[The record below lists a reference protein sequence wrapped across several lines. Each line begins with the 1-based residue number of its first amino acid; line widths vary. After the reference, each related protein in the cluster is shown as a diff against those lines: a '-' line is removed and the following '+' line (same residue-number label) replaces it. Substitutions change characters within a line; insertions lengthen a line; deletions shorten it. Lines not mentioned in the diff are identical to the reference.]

1 MLKIKRMRIF
11 AGPNGS
17 GKSTLFDLYKEQF
30 NPGVFLNSDVI
41 DQILLN
47 DGSIDL
53 SHYGLTSKNTDLEE
67 FYKKKDAK
75 SLLGKA
81 ISEGFPIK
89 LTINENKIFD
99 ESTNS
104 QSYGSSLINSFI
116 RSKLFDE
123 GINFCFETVMS
134 HESKLQEISEAK
146 NRGYKTYLYFVCL
159 DDVEVNISRVDN
171 RVNQGG
177 HSVDDGK
184 IKARYTRTLNNLL
197 HAINLADE
205 SYLFDNSNEML
216 LFAEVKNGE
225 INILVDEEFIPN
237 WFFEYVVNRM
247 G

>member
-1 MLKIKRMRIF
+1 
-11 AGPNGS
+11 
-17 GKSTLFDLYKEQF
+17 
-30 NPGVFLNSDVI
+30 
-41 DQILLN
+41 
-47 DGSIDL
+47 
-53 SHYGLTSKNTDLEE
+53 
-67 FYKKKDAK
+67 
-75 SLLGKA
+75 
-81 ISEGFPIK
+81 
-89 LTINENKIFD
+89 
-99 ESTNS
+99 
-104 QSYGSSLINSFI
+104 
-116 RSKLFDE
+116 
-123 GINFCFETVMS
+123 MS

-184 IKARYTRTLNNLL
+184 IKARYIRTLDNLL

>member
-1 MLKIKRMRIF
+1 MAKIKRMRIF

-41 DQILLN
+41 DKILLN
-47 DGSIDL
+47 DRSIDL
-53 SHYGLTSKNTDLEE
+53 SHYGLTSENTDLEE
-67 FYKKKDAK
+67 FYKKNNAK
-75 SLLGKA
+75 SLLEKA
-81 ISEGFPIK
+81 TSEGFPIK
-89 LTINENKIFD
+89 LIIKENKIFD

-134 HESKLQEISEAK
+134 HESKLQEILEAK

-237 WFFEYVVNRM
+237 WFFEYVVNKM
-247 G
+247 S